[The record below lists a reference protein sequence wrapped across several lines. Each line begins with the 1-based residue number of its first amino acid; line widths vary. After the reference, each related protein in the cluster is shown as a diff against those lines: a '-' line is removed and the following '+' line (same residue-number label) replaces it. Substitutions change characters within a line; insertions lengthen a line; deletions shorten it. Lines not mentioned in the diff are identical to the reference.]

1 MLHPLQIFLLIGALL
16 FVLGVFL
23 VLTRRNAV
31 MALMGVELML
41 NAANV
46 NFIGFSRYDQVD
58 LDGQMAALFVIV
70 LAAAEVAVGLALIVN
85 LYRRTH
91 SIDLGDSSH
100 LRG

>member
-1 MLHPLQIFLLIGALL
+1 MHPLQIYLGVGAILFLLGL
-16 FVLGVFL
+16 FL

-46 NFIGFSRYDQVD
+46 NFIGFSRYDQID

-70 LAAAEVAVGLALIVN
+70 LAAAEVAVGLALILN
-85 LYRRTH
+85 LYRRKN
-91 SIDLGDSSH
+91 SIDLGDATE
-100 LRG
+100 LKG

>member
-1 MLHPLQIFLLIGALL
+1 MHPLQIYLGVGAILFLLGL
-16 FVLGVFL
+16 FL

-46 NFIGFSRYDQVD
+46 NFIGFSRYDQID

-70 LAAAEVAVGLALIVN
+70 LAAAEVAVGLALILN
-85 LYRRTH
+85 LYRRKK
-91 SIDLGDSSH
+91 SIDLGEATE
-100 LRG
+100 LKG

>member
-1 MLHPLQIFLLIGALL
+1 MHPLQIYLGVGALL
-16 FVLGVFL
+16 FLLGLFL

-46 NFIGFSRYDQVD
+46 NFVGFSRYDQID

-70 LAAAEVAVGLALIVN
+70 LAAAEVAVGLALILN
-85 LYRRTH
+85 LYRRKN
-91 SIDLGDSSH
+91 SIDLGDATE
-100 LRG
+100 LKG

>member
-1 MLHPLQIFLLIGALL
+1 MHPLQIYLGVGAILFLLGL
-16 FVLGVFL
+16 FL

-46 NFIGFSRYDQVD
+46 NFIGFSRYDQID

-70 LAAAEVAVGLALIVN
+70 LAAAEVAVGLALILN
-85 LYRRTH
+85 LYRRKNT
-91 SIDLGDSSH
+91 IDLGDATE
-100 LRG
+100 LKG

>member
-1 MLHPLQIFLLIGALL
+1 MHPLQIYLGVGAILFLLGL
-16 FVLGVFL
+16 FL

-46 NFIGFSRYDQVD
+46 NFIGFSRYDQID

-70 LAAAEVAVGLALIVN
+70 LAAAEVAVGLGLILN
-85 LYRRTH
+85 LYRRKN
-91 SIDLGDSSH
+91 SIDLGDATE
-100 LRG
+100 LKG